1 MTSTARS
8 STGLEANLAAAL
20 SYLVLPITGVIFF
33 AIEKESQFVRFHAM
47 QSIIAGLAL
56 LGLWIVYGV
65 LVNILIF
72 IPILGWLAIAILWAA
87 LMLCGFALWVFLMI
101 KAFQGDRFK
110 LPYLG
115 DIAEKQAEKPVG
127 SL

>member
-1 MTSTARS
+1 
-8 STGLEANLAAAL
+8 
-20 SYLVLPITGVIFF
+20 
-33 AIEKESQFVRFHAM
+33 
-47 QSIIAGLAL
+47 
-56 LGLWIVYGV
+56 
-65 LVNILIF
+65 
-72 IPILGWLAIAILWAA
+72 
-87 LMLCGFALWVFLMI
+87 MLCGFALWVFLMI